1 MDLKSEKFPGAQI
14 YIYVNIQLLDPL
26 PERKSANGYNDND
39 RSTVVKPGVI
49 VKKGE
54 MIDLNQNKKILK
66 EIEGKRQVDL
76 LMEKKIHLEQEN
88 DRLKFQKELAMIE

>member
-1 MDLKSEKFPGAQI
+1 
-14 YIYVNIQLLDPL
+14 LDPL

-66 EIEGKRQVDL
+66 EIEGKR
-76 LMEKKIHLEQEN
+76 
-88 DRLKFQKELAMIE
+88 

>member
-26 PERKSANGYNDND
+26 PEKNKNEND
-39 RSTVVKPGVI
+39 RSTVIKPGI
-49 VKKGE
+49 KVKQGE

>member
-26 PERKSANGYNDND
+26 PERPTKVGYNDND
-39 RSTVVKPGVI
+39 RTTTVKPGI
-49 VKKGE
+49 TVKKGE

-66 EIEGKRQVDL
+66 EIEGKR
-76 LMEKKIHLEQEN
+76 
-88 DRLKFQKELAMIE
+88 

>member
-26 PERKSANGYNDND
+26 PERSSKGNDDNN
-39 RSTVVKPGVI
+39 RTTTVKPG
-49 VKKGE
+49 KKGDL
-54 MIDLNQNKKILK
+54 IDLNQNKKILK